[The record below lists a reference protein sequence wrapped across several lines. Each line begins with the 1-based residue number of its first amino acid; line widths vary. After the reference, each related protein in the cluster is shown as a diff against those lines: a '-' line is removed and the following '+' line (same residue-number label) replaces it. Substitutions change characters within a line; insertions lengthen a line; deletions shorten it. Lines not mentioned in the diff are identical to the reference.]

1 MQYSNTTAAVASVH
15 LFNSSQTSVNTVE
28 PLTKRRNR
36 LNANKRGVAG
46 VTIQSAGFSGA
57 EGNSGGDDEQ
67 KAPGEGV

>member
-15 LFNSSQTSVNTVE
+15 LFNSSQT
-28 PLTKRRNR
+28 
-36 LNANKRGVAG
+36 NKRGVAG

-57 EGNSGGDDEQ
+57 EGNGGGDDEQ

>member
-15 LFNSSQTSVNTVE
+15 LFNSSQTSVNTGE
-28 PLTKRRNR
+28 PLTKRRNH
-36 LNANKRGVAG
+36 ANKRGVAG
-46 VTIQSAGFSGA
+46 ATIQSAGFSGA